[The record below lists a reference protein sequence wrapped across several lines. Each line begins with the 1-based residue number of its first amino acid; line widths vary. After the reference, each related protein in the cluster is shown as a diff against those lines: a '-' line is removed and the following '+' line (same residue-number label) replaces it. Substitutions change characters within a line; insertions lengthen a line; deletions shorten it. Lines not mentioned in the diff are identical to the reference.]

1 MIKATNLSFSYDG
14 KKDIFKDV
22 SFHVPKGEIMAVL
35 GANGVGKTT
44 MMRCMMRF
52 LTLKSGEVFINGKDT
67 KKLNNSK
74 FWENISYVPQAKSLV
89 FGYSVLNMVVM
100 GRSQFV
106 KFGYTPGKQ
115 EYEKAYEI
123 LKEMGL
129 EEFAHRSCNS
139 LSGGQLQM
147 VLIARALIKE
157 PDILI
162 MDEPESNLDMKN
174 QLKVL
179 EIMAK
184 ISRERNVTVI
194 INTHYPEHALRYADK
209 TLILGKDSYV
219 FDESHKAITKEN
231 IYKYFNVDA
240 SIYDV
245 EVGDRMYKGILP
257 IAYYDEKKKQ
267 KKKAEKRIS

>member
-1 MIKATNLSFSYDG
+1 MIKAENLTFSYDG
-14 KKDIFKDV
+14 KKNVFENI

-52 LTLKSGEVFINGKDT
+52 LNLKSGEVFINGTNT
-67 KKLNNSK
+67 KKMNNSQ
-74 FWENISYVPQAKSLV
+74 FWENISYVPQAKNLV

-106 KFGYTPGKQ
+106 KFGYTPGKA
-115 EYEKAYEI
+115 EYERAYAI
-123 LKEMGL
+123 LEEMGL

-147 VLIARALIKE
+147 VLIARALVKE

-179 EIMAK
+179 EIMKK

-194 INTHYPEHALRYADK
+194 INTHYPEHALRYTDK
-209 TLILGKDSYV
+209 TLILGGDSYV
-219 FDESHKAITKEN
+219 FDESPKAITKEN
-231 IYKYFNVDA
+231 IFKYFKVDA
-240 SIYDV
+240 SIYDIQV
-245 EVGDRMYKGILP
+245 DNQTYQGILP
-257 IAYYDEKKKQ
+257 ISYFEEKSKKVV
-267 KKKAEKRIS
+267 

>member
-1 MIKATNLSFSYDG
+1 M
-14 KKDIFKDV
+14 
-22 SFHVPKGEIMAVL
+22 
-35 GANGVGKTT
+35 
-44 MMRCMMRF
+44 
-52 LTLKSGEVFINGKDT
+52 
-67 KKLNNSK
+67 
-74 FWENISYVPQAKSLV
+74 
-89 FGYSVLNMVVM
+89 
-100 GRSQFV
+100 
-106 KFGYTPGKQ
+106 
-115 EYEKAYEI
+115 
-123 LKEMGL
+123 

-179 EIMAK
+179 EIMSK

-209 TLILGKDSYV
+209 TLILGEDSYV

-231 IYKYFNVDA
+231 IYKYFKVDA

-245 EVGDRMYKGILP
+245 EVGDQMYKGILP
-257 IAYYDEKKKQ
+257 IAYYEEQKYR

>member
-1 MIKATNLSFSYDG
+1 MIRAEKLAFSYDG
-14 KKDIFKDV
+14 KKEIFKDI

-52 LTLKSGEVFINGKDT
+52 LQLKDGNVYINGQNT
-67 KKLNNSK
+67 KKLNDSL
-74 FWENISYVPQAKSLV
+74 FWEKISYVPQAKSLV

-106 KFGYTPGKQ
+106 KFGYTPGKA

-123 LKEMGL
+123 LEQMGL
-129 EEFAHRSCNS
+129 EEFAERSCNS

-162 MDEPESNLDMKN
+162 MDEPESNLDMRN

-179 EIMAK
+179 EIMKK
-184 ISRERNVTVI
+184 ISKERGVTVI
-194 INTHYPEHALRYADK
+194 INTHYPEHALRYSDK
-209 TLILGKDSYV
+209 TLIMGKHGFV
-219 FDESHKAITKEN
+219 FDESKKAITQEN
-231 IYKYFNVDA
+231 IYKYFKVEA
-240 SIYDV
+240 SVYDV
-245 EVGDRMYKGILP
+245 KVGDETYKGILP
-257 IAYYDEKKKQ
+257 IAYV
-267 KKKAEKRIS
+267 

>member
-1 MIKATNLSFSYDG
+1 MIRAENLTFSYDG
-14 KKDIFKDV
+14 KKDIFKNISFDV
-22 SFHVPKGEIMAVL
+22 KKGEIMAVL

-44 MMRCMMRF
+44 MMRCIMGF
-52 LTLKSGEVFINGKDT
+52 LNLKSGDVFIGDKNV
-67 KKLNNSK
+67 KKMTSSQ
-74 FWENISYVPQAKSLV
+74 FWASTSYVPQAKNLV

-106 KFGYTPGKQ
+106 KFGYTPGKE
-115 EYEKAYEI
+115 EYEKAYALLE
-123 LKEMGL
+123 EMGL
-129 EEFAHRSCNS
+129 ADFAHRSCNS

-162 MDEPESNLDMKN
+162 MDEPESNLDMRN

-179 EIMAK
+179 EIMKK

-194 INTHYPEHALRYADK
+194 INTHYPEHALRYTDK
-209 TLILGKDSYV
+209 TLILGKKSYV
-219 FDESHKAITKEN
+219 FDASKRAITKEN
-231 IYKYFNVDA
+231 IHKYFKVNA

-245 EVGDRMYKGILP
+245 EIEDEIYQGILP
-257 IAYYDEKKKQ
+257 ISEIVGKTA
-267 KKKAEKRIS
+267 

>member
-14 KKDIFKDV
+14 KKDIFKDI
-22 SFHVPKGEIMAVL
+22 SFEVPKGEIMAVL

-52 LTLKSGEVFINGKDT
+52 LNLKSGDVIINGKNT
-67 KKLNNSK
+67 KKMNNSR

-106 KFGYTPGKQ
+106 KFGYTPGKA

-129 EEFAHRSCNS
+129 EEFADCSCNS

-179 EIMAK
+179 EIMSK

-240 SIYDV
+240 NIYDV

-267 KKKAEKRIS
+267 KKKAEKLIS

>member
-1 MIKATNLSFSYDG
+1 MIKAKNLTFSYDG
-14 KKDIFKDV
+14 KKNVFENI

-35 GANGVGKTT
+35 GANGIGKTT

-52 LTLKSGEVFINGKDT
+52 LTLKNGEVFINGQNT
-67 KKLNNSK
+67 KSLNNSQ
-74 FWENISYVPQAKSLV
+74 FWERISYVPQAKSLV

-106 KFGYTPGKQ
+106 KFGYTPGKAD
-115 EYEKAYEI
+115 YDKAME
-123 LKEMGL
+123 LLEEMGL
-129 EEFAHRSCNS
+129 SEFAHRSCNS

-179 EIMAK
+179 EIMKK
-184 ISRERNVTVI
+184 ISKDRNVTVI
-194 INTHYPEHALRYADK
+194 INTHYPEHALRYTDK
-209 TLILGKDSYV
+209 TLILGEDSFV
-219 FDESHKAITKEN
+219 FDDSKKAITKG
-231 IYKYFNVDA
+231 A
-240 SIYDV
+240 SMLSPYLHATYI
-245 EVGDRMYKGILP
+245 
-257 IAYYDEKKKQ
+257 IAAMAQ
-267 KKKAEKRIS
+267 